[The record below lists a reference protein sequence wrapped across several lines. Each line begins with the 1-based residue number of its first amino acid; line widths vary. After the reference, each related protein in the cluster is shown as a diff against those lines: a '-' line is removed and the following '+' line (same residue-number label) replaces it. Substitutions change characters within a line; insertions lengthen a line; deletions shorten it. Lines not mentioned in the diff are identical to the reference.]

1 MEDFNSDETGEEMR
15 SSVLTEIL
23 SLLLV
28 TAVLASLFLK
38 ILYG

>member
-1 MEDFNSDETGEEMR
+1 MKELNSDESGEEMR
-15 SSVLTEIL
+15 SSILTEIL

-28 TAVLASLFLK
+28 TVVLAALFLK